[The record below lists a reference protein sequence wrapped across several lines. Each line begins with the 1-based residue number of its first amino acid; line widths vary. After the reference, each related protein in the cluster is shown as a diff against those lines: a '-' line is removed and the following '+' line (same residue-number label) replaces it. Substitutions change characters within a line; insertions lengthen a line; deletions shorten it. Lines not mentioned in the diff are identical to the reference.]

1 MANVI
6 FDLDGT
12 VIDSSHRHATNSD
25 GSIDL
30 AHWFENSTREK
41 VMADTL
47 LPLAK
52 VMRSYFEQGH
62 RVIICTARCLRA
74 ADYEFLIHN
83 NVASDHILSRE
94 GYFVTP
100 DSCEFSSSFHG
111 FIGDGRPDGEMKVA
125 LLTELALSLGYSD
138 LASMDAIMFDDNLRV
153 IQAMLDARVMCH
165 DAIKINALLG
175 RLDLPYDINAL
186 REAA

>member
-12 VIDSSHRHATNSD
+12 VIDSSHRHATNAD

-30 AHWFENSTREK
+30 AHWFENCKREK
-41 VMADTL
+41 VMADKL

-52 VMRSYFEQGH
+52 VMRSYFDNGH
-62 RVIICTARCLRA
+62 RVIICTARCFQA
-74 ADYEFLIHN
+74 ADYEFLIRN
-83 NVASDHILSRE
+83 NIASDYLLTRQ

-100 DSCEFSSSFHG
+100 DSHEFSSSFHG
-111 FIGDGRPDGEMKVA
+111 FIGDSRADGEMKVA
-125 LLTELALSLGYSD
+125 MLTELALSLGYKD
-138 LASMDAIMFDDNLRV
+138 LADMDAIMFDDNLRV
-153 IQAMLDARVMCH
+153 IQAMLDARVACYN
-165 DAIKINALLG
+165 AIEINDLLG
-175 RLDLPYDINAL
+175 RSDLPYDINAL